1 MILSLIEIPFF
12 YNYAPMWILEK
23 LIFTPLLIWAVIGL
37 RRLQKGARE
46 LSSGDLNYTVDVD
59 HMLPTLKEHGQRLNS
74 IRDGMKSA
82 VERQMR
88 SERMKAELITNVSHD
103 IKTPLTSIIN
113 YVDLLKKEGLDS
125 EHAAQ
130 YLEVLDR
137 QSARLKKLTE
147 DLVEASKASTGNIT
161 VNAEPTDLSLL
172 LSQAAGEYEERLRSR
187 SLEPVLTLPKNAP
200 PVPADGRLMW
210 RVFDNLLGN
219 ICKYAQ
225 PQTRVYLSF
234 RAGEEAV
241 CVTFKNIS
249 AEPLNLPPEELIERF
264 TRGDASRNTEGSGL
278 GLSIAKS
285 LTELQ
290 GGRFLLDIDGDLFKA
305 MVTFPIAKL

>member
-1 MILSLIEIPFF
+1 
-12 YNYAPMWILEK
+12 
-23 LIFTPLLIWAVIGL
+23 
-37 RRLQKGARE
+37 
-46 LSSGDLNYTVDVD
+46 
-59 HMLPTLKEHGQRLNS
+59 MLPTLKEHGERLNS

-172 LSQAAGEYEERLRSR
+172 LSQAAGEYEERLRNR

-200 PVPADGRLMW
+200 PVLADGRLMW

-241 CVTFKNIS
+241 SVTFKNVS

-305 MVTFPIAKL
+305 MVTFPIAK